1 MPGLKVILLGPP
13 GSGKGTQAARIAGE
27 LGIRHISTGD
37 LLREAVKSG
46 AGLGLKAE
54 GYMKKGLL
62 VPDEVMLGLVEQELG
77 SLGSSG
83 WVLDGF
89 PRTLPQAEALS
100 DMLEKHEQHV
110 DRVLLIDV
118 DPEVIVRR
126 LSSRRVCP
134 QCNAVYN
141 LDTIQTAVP
150 GVCDACGAGL
160 ATRPDDEEGTVRK
173 RLEVYEDQTAP
184 LIDYYRTHDDLVS
197 IDGAGGIEEI
207 NAEMLRM
214 LR

>member
-46 AGLGLKAE
+46 GGLGLKAE
-54 GYMKKGLL
+54 GYMHKGLL
-62 VPDEVMLGLVEQELG
+62 VPDEIMLGLIEEELG

-83 WVLDGF
+83 WVLDGY

-100 DMLEKHEQHV
+100 GMLAKREQSI
-110 DRVLLIDV
+110 DRVMLIDV
-118 DPEVIVRR
+118 DPEIIVRR

-141 LDTIQTAVP
+141 LDTIQTAVA
-150 GVCDACGAGL
+150 GVCDACGTEL
-160 ATRPDDEEGTVRK
+160 ITRPDDEEETVRK
-173 RLEVYEDQTAP
+173 RLEVYEKQTAP
-184 LIDYYRTHDDLVS
+184 LIEYYRTHDDLVS
-197 IDGAGGIEEI
+197 INGAGEIEEI
-207 NAEMLRM
+207 NAEMIRM